1 MTDKKSPNI
10 RINKVYTRTGDAG
23 KTRLIGGE
31 KRWKDDAR
39 VEAYGTVDELNSEI
53 GLCREL
59 LKEQKEDQ
67 FSSLICFLKSVQ
79 NELFNLGS
87 QLAAAED
94 RDTENLPQLSDDAI
108 SKLETEIDTVN
119 ESLSELTSFVLPGG
133 SVINAQFHMARNVCR
148 RAERRTVTL
157 SRNETVVP
165 EVRSLFK
172 NAKEHTEK
180 DAHDYDPSGRSI
192 TDVTWFFLDEGFV
205 SISCTDW
212 SDEIGIVDKLAI
224 KVNSKKLDDLIQNEA
239 YK

>member
-67 FSSLICFLKSVQ
+67 FSSLIRFLKSVQ

-108 SKLETEIDTVN
+108 SKLESEIDTVN

-157 SRNETVVP
+157 SRNETVVL
-165 EVRSLFK
+165 ENIRYLNRLSDALFVWSRWVS
-172 NAKEHTEK
+172 HILGDTENFWNPN
-180 DAHDYDPSGRSI
+180 H
-192 TDVTWFFLDEGFV
+192 
-205 SISCTDW
+205 
-212 SDEIGIVDKLAI
+212 
-224 KVNSKKLDDLIQNEA
+224 
-239 YK
+239 

>member
-59 LKEQKEDQ
+59 LKEQKNDQ
-67 FSSLICFLKSVQ
+67 FSSLIRFLKSVQ
-79 NELFNLGS
+79 NELFNLGT
-87 QLAAAED
+87 QLASAED
-94 RDTENLPQLSDDAI
+94 RDSDNLPQLSDDAI
-108 SKLETEIDTVN
+108 SKLESEIDTVN
-119 ESLSELTSFVLPGG
+119 ESLLELTSFVLPGG

-157 SRNETVVP
+157 ARNETVDQ
-165 EVRSLFK
+165 ENIRYLNRLSDALFVWSRWVS
-172 NAKEHTEK
+172 HILK
-180 DAHDYDPSGRSI
+180 D
-192 TDVTWFFLDEGFV
+192 DENLWEPT
-205 SISCTDW
+205 S
-212 SDEIGIVDKLAI
+212 
-224 KVNSKKLDDLIQNEA
+224 
-239 YK
+239 

>member
-23 KTRLIGGE
+23 RTRLIGGE

-108 SKLETEIDTVN
+108 SKLESEIDTVN

-165 EVRSLFK
+165 ENIRYLNRLSDALFVWSRWVS
-172 NAKEHTEK
+172 HILGDTENFWNPN
-180 DAHDYDPSGRSI
+180 H
-192 TDVTWFFLDEGFV
+192 
-205 SISCTDW
+205 
-212 SDEIGIVDKLAI
+212 
-224 KVNSKKLDDLIQNEA
+224 
-239 YK
+239 

>member
-133 SVINAQFHMARNVCR
+133 SIINAQFHMARNVCR

-165 EVRSLFK
+165 ENIRYLNRLSDALFVWSRWVS
-172 NAKEHTEK
+172 HILGDTENFWNPN
-180 DAHDYDPSGRSI
+180 H
-192 TDVTWFFLDEGFV
+192 
-205 SISCTDW
+205 
-212 SDEIGIVDKLAI
+212 
-224 KVNSKKLDDLIQNEA
+224 
-239 YK
+239 

>member
-67 FSSLICFLKSVQ
+67 FSSLIRFLKSAQ
-79 NELFNLGS
+79 NELFNLGT
-87 QLAAAED
+87 QLASAED
-94 RDTENLPQLSDDAI
+94 RDSDNLPRLSHDAI
-108 SKLETEIDTVN
+108 SKLESEIDTAN
-119 ESLSELTSFVLPGG
+119 ELLSELTSFVLPGG

-157 SRNETVVP
+157 ARNETVDQ
-165 EVRSLFK
+165 ENIRYLNRLSDALFVWSRWVS
-172 NAKEHTEK
+172 HILK
-180 DAHDYDPSGRSI
+180 D
-192 TDVTWFFLDEGFV
+192 DENLWEPT
-205 SISCTDW
+205 S
-212 SDEIGIVDKLAI
+212 
-224 KVNSKKLDDLIQNEA
+224 
-239 YK
+239 

>member
-1 MTDKKSPNI
+1 LTDKKSPNI

-119 ESLSELTSFVLPGG
+119 ESLLELTSFVLPGG
-133 SVINAQFHMARNVCR
+133 SVINTQFHMARNVCR

-157 SRNETVVP
+157 ARNETVDQ
-165 EVRSLFK
+165 ENIRYLNRLSDALFVWSRWVS
-172 NAKEHTEK
+172 HILK
-180 DAHDYDPSGRSI
+180 D
-192 TDVTWFFLDEGFV
+192 DENLWEPT
-205 SISCTDW
+205 S
-212 SDEIGIVDKLAI
+212 
-224 KVNSKKLDDLIQNEA
+224 
-239 YK
+239 

>member
-31 KRWKDDAR
+31 ERWKDDAR

-67 FSSLICFLKSVQ
+67 FSSLIRFLKSVQ

-94 RDTENLPQLSDDAI
+94 RDSENLPQLSDDAI
-108 SKLETEIDTVN
+108 SKLESKIDTVN
-119 ESLSELTSFVLPGG
+119 ESLLELTSFILPGG

-165 EVRSLFK
+165 ENIRYLNRLSDALFVWSRWVS
-172 NAKEHTEK
+172 HILGDTENFWNPN
-180 DAHDYDPSGRSI
+180 H
-192 TDVTWFFLDEGFV
+192 
-205 SISCTDW
+205 
-212 SDEIGIVDKLAI
+212 
-224 KVNSKKLDDLIQNEA
+224 
-239 YK
+239 

>member
-1 MTDKKSPNI
+1 LTDKKSPNI

-67 FSSLICFLKSVQ
+67 FSSLIRFLKSAQ
-79 NELFNLGS
+79 NELFNLGT
-87 QLAAAED
+87 QLASAED
-94 RDTENLPQLSDDAI
+94 RDSDNLPRLSHDAI
-108 SKLETEIDTVN
+108 SKLESEIDTAN
-119 ESLSELTSFVLPGG
+119 ELLSELTSFVLPGG

-157 SRNETVVP
+157 ARNETVDQ
-165 EVRSLFK
+165 ENIRYLNRLSDALFVWSRWVS
-172 NAKEHTEK
+172 HILK
-180 DAHDYDPSGRSI
+180 D
-192 TDVTWFFLDEGFV
+192 DENLWELT
-205 SISCTDW
+205 S
-212 SDEIGIVDKLAI
+212 
-224 KVNSKKLDDLIQNEA
+224 
-239 YK
+239 

>member
-39 VEAYGTVDELNSEI
+39 VEAFGTVDELNSEI

-59 LKEQKEDQ
+59 LKEQKHDQ
-67 FSSLICFLKSVQ
+67 FSSLIRFLKSVQ

-87 QLAAAED
+87 QLAVAEYSD
-94 RDTENLPQLSDDAI
+94 SENLPHLSGDAI
-108 SKLETEIDTVN
+108 SKLESEIDAVN
-119 ESLSELTSFVLPGG
+119 ETLLELTSFVLPGG

-157 SRNETVVP
+157 SRNDTVDP
-165 EVRSLFK
+165 DNIRYLNRLSDALFVWSRWVS
-172 NAKEHTEK
+172 HILGDTENLWNPN
-180 DAHDYDPSGRSI
+180 Y
-192 TDVTWFFLDEGFV
+192 
-205 SISCTDW
+205 
-212 SDEIGIVDKLAI
+212 
-224 KVNSKKLDDLIQNEA
+224 
-239 YK
+239 

>member
-23 KTRLIGGE
+23 RTRLIGGE

-133 SVINAQFHMARNVCR
+133 SIINAQFHMARNVCR

-165 EVRSLFK
+165 ENIRYLNRLSDALFVWSRWVS
-172 NAKEHTEK
+172 HILGDTENFWNPN
-180 DAHDYDPSGRSI
+180 H
-192 TDVTWFFLDEGFV
+192 
-205 SISCTDW
+205 
-212 SDEIGIVDKLAI
+212 
-224 KVNSKKLDDLIQNEA
+224 
-239 YK
+239 

>member
-1 MTDKKSPNI
+1 LTDKKSPNI

-31 KRWKDDAR
+31 KRWKDDTR

-108 SKLETEIDTVN
+108 SKLESEIDTAN
-119 ESLSELTSFVLPGG
+119 ELLSELTSFVLPGG

-157 SRNETVVP
+157 ARNETVDQ
-165 EVRSLFK
+165 ENIRYLNRLSDALFVWSRWVS
-172 NAKEHTEK
+172 HILK
-180 DAHDYDPSGRSI
+180 D
-192 TDVTWFFLDEGFV
+192 DENLWEPT
-205 SISCTDW
+205 S
-212 SDEIGIVDKLAI
+212 
-224 KVNSKKLDDLIQNEA
+224 
-239 YK
+239 

>member
-23 KTRLIGGE
+23 RTRLIGGE
-31 KRWKDDAR
+31 KRWKDDVR

-67 FSSLICFLKSVQ
+67 FSSLIRFLKSVQ

-119 ESLSELTSFVLPGG
+119 ESLLELTSFVLPGG
-133 SVINAQFHMARNVCR
+133 SVMNAQFHKARNVCR

-157 SRNETVVP
+157 SRNDTVGP
-165 EVRSLFK
+165 ENIRYLNRLSDALFVWSRW
-172 NAKEHTEK
+172 ASHILGDTENLWNPN
-180 DAHDYDPSGRSI
+180 H
-192 TDVTWFFLDEGFV
+192 
-205 SISCTDW
+205 
-212 SDEIGIVDKLAI
+212 
-224 KVNSKKLDDLIQNEA
+224 
-239 YK
+239 

>member
-87 QLAAAED
+87 QLAAVED

-165 EVRSLFK
+165 ENIRYLNRLSDALFVWSRWVS
-172 NAKEHTEK
+172 HILGDTENFWNPN
-180 DAHDYDPSGRSI
+180 H
-192 TDVTWFFLDEGFV
+192 
-205 SISCTDW
+205 
-212 SDEIGIVDKLAI
+212 
-224 KVNSKKLDDLIQNEA
+224 
-239 YK
+239 

>member
-23 KTRLIGGE
+23 RTRLIGGE

-157 SRNETVVP
+157 ARNETVDQ
-165 EVRSLFK
+165 ENIRYLNRLSDALFVWSRWVS
-172 NAKEHTEK
+172 HILGDTENLWNPN
-180 DAHDYDPSGRSI
+180 H
-192 TDVTWFFLDEGFV
+192 
-205 SISCTDW
+205 
-212 SDEIGIVDKLAI
+212 
-224 KVNSKKLDDLIQNEA
+224 
-239 YK
+239 

>member
-1 MTDKKSPNI
+1 MTEKKSPNI

-67 FSSLICFLKSVQ
+67 FSSLMLFLKSVQ
-79 NELFNLGS
+79 NELFNLGT
-87 QLAAAED
+87 QLASAED
-94 RDTENLPQLSDDAI
+94 RDSDNLPRLSHDAI
-108 SKLETEIDTVN
+108 SKLESEIDTVN

-157 SRNETVVP
+157 ARNETVDP
-165 EVRSLFK
+165 ENIRYLNRLSDALFVWSRWVSYILVD
-172 NAKEHTEK
+172 TENLW
-180 DAHDYDPSGRSI
+180 DP
-192 TDVTWFFLDEGFV
+192 
-205 SISCTDW
+205 
-212 SDEIGIVDKLAI
+212 
-224 KVNSKKLDDLIQNEA
+224 NH
-239 YK
+239 